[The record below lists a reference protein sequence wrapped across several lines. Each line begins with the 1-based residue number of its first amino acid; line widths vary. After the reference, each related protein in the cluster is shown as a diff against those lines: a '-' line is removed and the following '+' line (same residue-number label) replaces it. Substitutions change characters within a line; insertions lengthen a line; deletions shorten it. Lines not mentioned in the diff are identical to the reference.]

1 MKVCKKCGA
10 KYFGGEVFCSL
21 DGEPLHG
28 RSTSGLMDTV
38 KAPSSDDT
46 FVGRRIEKYDI
57 RSRIGEG
64 GMGEVYEAKHVH
76 IGKRVALKVLRE
88 DFSRKEDVVE
98 RFRQEARS
106 ASIIGHEN
114 IIDITDFGTTP
125 DGRFFFVMEY
135 LDGEDLATLFERQ
148 RTIPYKRAL
157 KIIKQACKGL
167 MAAHEKGIIH
177 RDLKPENIFLTSAGK
192 KTEMVKILDFG
203 IAKMSY
209 VDDADK
215 KLTKT
220 GVVFGTPE
228 YMSPEQAAGK
238 KVDER
243 IDIYSMGVIMYEMF
257 TGTVPFTGDTFMSIL
272 TKHMFEPVPDM
283 RFMNTNLSIP
293 GAMEQIVLHTLEKD
307 PDRRIGSMAELLDLV
322 RKVEVDPTKVHF
334 EPASIPPR
342 DPVSSTPG
350 PVLEVVGDVEDVA
363 AEPRSGVG
371 RIVAVALVVLVLVL
385 GGGAALFFSGVIEG
399 LVGGSGGEGAAAAG
413 GGTSAEGEGQ
423 EEGGPDEIIE
433 TVTEK
438 VTVRVETD
446 VEDTAV
452 SVEGRGTIC
461 ESTPCEISAIKD
473 EVLSIVLVHGKTRRS
488 EEVVADEDPTVASF
502 VMKPKPPAKPVKKP
516 VKTKPKPPAGDGGG
530 GKKPPEKSPGKTKVD
545 MGELKIPSVYKKSGD

>member
-1 MKVCKKCGA
+1 MKICKKCGA

-28 RSTSGLMDTV
+28 RRTSGLMDTV
-38 KAPSSDDT
+38 RAQSSDDP

-57 RSRIGEG
+57 RTRIGEG

-76 IGKRVALKVLRE
+76 IGKRVALKILRE

-125 DGRFFFVMEY
+125 DGRFFFVMEF
-135 LDGEDLATLFERQ
+135 LDGEDLATVFEKQ
-148 RTIPYKRAL
+148 RTIPYDRAL
-157 KIIKQACKGL
+157 SIIKQVCKGL

-203 IAKMSY
+203 IAKMS
-209 VDDADK
+209 VIDDADK

-293 GAMEQIVLHTLEKD
+293 NAMEQIVLRTLEKD

-322 RKVEVDPTKVHF
+322 RKVEADPTTVQF

-342 DPVSSTPG
+342 DPSSITPG
-350 PVLEVVGDVEDVA
+350 PVLEVVGDVEDVPA
-363 AEPRSGVG
+363 PPSRGVG
-371 RIVAVALVVLVLVL
+371 RIVAIALAVLLLVL
-385 GGGAALFFSGVIEG
+385 GGGAALFFTGVIEG
-399 LVGGSGGEGAAAAG
+399 LVGGDGGAAAG
-413 GGTSAEGEGQ
+413 GGESGTQEDL
-423 EEGGPDEIIE
+423 EEGGASGIIE

-446 VEDTAV
+446 LEDTSV

-461 ESTPCEISAIKD
+461 ESTPCEISAIRD
-473 EVLSIVLVHGKTRRS
+473 EVLSLVLVNGKTRLA

-502 VMKPKPPAKPVKKP
+502 ILKPEPKPPAKGVKRPPK
-516 VKTKPKPPAGDGGG
+516 VKPKTDGGG
-530 GKKPPEKSPGKTKVD
+530 GAVEEKPPEKAGGKAKVD
-545 MGELKIPSVYKKSGD
+545 VGELKIPSVYKKDKN